1 MMVLSMLCGVLAR
14 LGRDAW
20 SRDLHFTAQIAIG
33 YLHINY
39 PRHFRITKRT
49 VLIWNNVTL
58 VFSSIILAPDM
69 AHARSLYLFSKYI
82 FHADQVTAMTNN
94 FRCTVLIF
102 QHFLHLSFLVTRQ
115 CLTPS
120 TFSPSSTQLF
130 IQRRHI
136 AHYLNLI
143 SSITLIV
150 SLIFHHIYTPYS
162 STRLSLAPR
171 FVHYL

>member
-1 MMVLSMLCGVLAR
+1 VRLEDGELWRKDVGGVFRMMVLSMLCGVLAR

-69 AHARSLYLFSKYI
+69 AHARSLYLFS
-82 FHADQVTAMTNN
+82 N
-94 FRCTVLIF
+94 
-102 QHFLHLSFLVTRQ
+102 
-115 CLTPS
+115 
-120 TFSPSSTQLF
+120 
-130 IQRRHI
+130 
-136 AHYLNLI
+136 
-143 SSITLIV
+143 
-150 SLIFHHIYTPYS
+150 IYSMPTKLL
-162 STRLSLAPR
+162 R
-171 FVHYL
+171 